1 MSEFNSIEIQ
11 SVKIGEP
18 VVLKEKSSCPITI
31 GVAVIFHKI
40 GGYHVLVTEKQITIE
55 SI

>member
-1 MSEFNSIEIQ
+1 MSEFNNVEIQ
-11 SVKIGEP
+11 SIKIGEP
-18 VVLKEKSSCPITI
+18 VVLKEIKSCPITI

-40 GGYHVLVTEKQITIE
+40 GDYHVSVNENQIIVE